1 MYTAIYD
8 KNTPVAMIYSRP
20 DCLWCVNAKKL
31 CKEKRQSHTEV
42 IIGEDI
48 SVDDF
53 KAKYPEVRGV
63 PYIVIDENVIGN
75 FLDLENYL
83 NNVNN

>member
-1 MYTAIYD
+1 
-8 KNTPVAMIYSRP
+8 
-20 DCLWCVNAKKL
+20 
-31 CKEKRQSHTEV
+31 
-42 IIGEDI
+42 
-48 SVDDF
+48 
-53 KAKYPEVRGV
+53 V